1 MKASERYFDPNNLK
15 YFSLCV
21 DAAWV
26 WLQTFQLWN
35 VQVNVALWAALAVA
49 ASRTHWAVLVL
60 HPAIVFALDLL
71 ERFLGLT
78 IYKREDS
85 TAIAYNR
92 VRFVC
97 ANPYGGG
104 IDLGFNFYNGD
115 YTKEARRAQLD
126 KFEHA
131 WAKLGLKEGMRVLDC
146 GCGMGDWMHW
156 LRDEKKCTVVGVNVT
171 LAHAL
176 VVRGRGMRC
185 IHSDWQ
191 TLFRDDAQFDEL
203 RGQVG
208 AQYDG
213 MPRNSAPRNSA
224 PNCLTPHPPHVSSS
238 TPSPSGTRSSTT
250 ARRARSRWP
259 TAACAPTGR
268 RSRRAATKRAR
279 RTKRTASR
287 CTA

>member
-1 MKASERYFDPNNLK
+1 MRGFVRE
-15 YFSLCV
+15 
-21 DAAWV
+21 AA
-26 WLQTFQLWN
+26 
-35 VQVNVALWAALAVA
+35 VQYGN
-49 ASRTHWAVLVL
+49 VL

-156 LRDEKKCTVVGVNVT
+156 LKDEKKCTVVGVNVT

-203 RGQVG
+203 RGQVRGAIRNSVAQCDPAQFGGAHFG
-208 AQYDG
+208 AQSSD
-213 MPRNSAPRNSA
+213 PSPTLNI
-224 PNCLTPHPPHVSSS
+224 SSS

-250 ARRARSRWP
+250 ARRRRSRWP
-259 TAACAPTGR
+259 TEW
-268 RSRRAATKRAR
+268 
-279 RTKRTASR
+279 
-287 CTA
+287 

>member
-1 MKASERYFDPNNLK
+1 GVHPPPPRRFTPAMKASERYFDPNNLK

-156 LRDEKKCTVVGVNVT
+156 LKDEKKCTVVGVNVT
-171 LAHAL
+171 LAH
-176 VVRGRGMRC
+176 
-185 IHSDWQ
+185 
-191 TLFRDDAQFDEL
+191 
-203 RGQVG
+203 
-208 AQYDG
+208 
-213 MPRNSAPRNSA
+213 
-224 PNCLTPHPPHVSSS
+224 
-238 TPSPSGTRSSTT
+238 
-250 ARRARSRWP
+250 
-259 TAACAPTGR
+259 
-268 RSRRAATKRAR
+268 
-279 RTKRTASR
+279 
-287 CTA
+287 

>member
-1 MKASERYFDPNNLK
+1 MRIEPSFVPQISAMKASERYFDPNNLK

-156 LRDEKKCTVVGVNVT
+156 LKDEKKCTVVGVNVT

-203 RGQVG
+203 RGQVRG
-208 AQYDG
+208 AQFSA
-213 MPRNSAPRNSA
+213 PRNSAPRNSA
-224 PNCLTPHPPHVSSS
+224 PNRLTA
-238 TPSPSGTRSSTT
+238 PSAALNNLQFDAVTFWGHD
-250 ARRARSRWP
+250 RALLQGVGDHGGQRP
-259 TAACAPTGR
+259 
-268 RSRRAATKRAR
+268 RAL
-279 RTKRTASR
+279 
-287 CTA
+287 

>member
-156 LRDEKKCTVVGVNVT
+156 LKDEKKCTVVGVNVT

-203 RGQVG
+203 RGQVRG
-208 AQYDG
+208 AQFSA
-213 MPRNSAPRNSA
+213 PRNSAPRNSA
-224 PNCLTPHPPHVSSS
+224 PRTSAPNRLTPRSPTLNISSS

-250 ARRARSRWP
+250 ARRRRSRWP
-259 TAACAPTGR
+259 TEW
-268 RSRRAATKRAR
+268 
-279 RTKRTASR
+279 
-287 CTA
+287 

>member
-1 MKASERYFDPNNLK
+1 MQSGSAHAEPRSQVVPLLRFLCGRRRCHRVAAHHEGLERYFDPNNLK

-26 WLQTFQLWN
+26 WLQTFQLWS
-35 VQVNVALWAALAVA
+35 VQVSVALWALAVA
-49 ASRTHWAVLVL
+49 AADALGGARAAPGDRLRARPARTL
-60 HPAIVFALDLL
+60 P
-71 ERFLGLT
+71 GLT

-85 TAIAYNR
+85 TAIAPACA
-92 VRFVC
+92 VC
-97 ANPYGGG
+97 ANPCGG

-156 LRDEKKCTVVGVNVT
+156 LKDETKCTVVGVNVT

-203 RGQVG
+203 RGQVRG
-208 AQYDG
+208 AQFC
-213 MPRNSAPRNSA
+213 RAI
-224 PNCLTPHPPHVSSS
+224 
-238 TPSPSGTRSSTT
+238 RSR
-250 ARRARSRWP
+250 AILRRGIRRRAL
-259 TAACAPTGR
+259 R
-268 RSRRAATKRAR
+268 RPSV
-279 RTKRTASR
+279 
-287 CTA
+287 